1 MTING
6 EHIPPSVQV
15 ITRLP
20 IDIWKPGKIRRSEAI
35 AHANTML
42 PIHARHAA
50 GCKVCFFGPCE
61 DKPHR
66 GQIPCP
72 ICSYVIPCP
81 CDNNNIILTLC
92 CFGVPVP
99 TILACNPKQRDEL
112 QHPQRGEGGSFILRD
127 DHSNELC
134 KWIVLDKESG
144 ISNVYCSDQSCC
156 CDCVQKCCDDD
167 DGDVVSCSCV
177 PITKVHK
184 YQHSWS
190 LA

>member
-20 IDIWKPGKIRRSEAI
+20 IDIWKPDKIRRSEAI

-72 ICSYVIPCP
+72 ICLYVIPCG
-81 CDNNNIILTLC
+81 NNCITLTLC

-99 TILACNPKQRDEL
+99 VLWPSFACNPKHGDL
-112 QHPQRGEGGSFILRD
+112 QRGEGGSFIFRG
-127 DHSNELC
+127 DHGDENC
-134 KWIVLDKESG
+134 QWIVLDKESG
-144 ISNVYCSDQSCC
+144 ISNVYCTDQNC
-156 CDCVQKCCDDD
+156 KRDD

-184 YQHSWS
+184 VHIKPSTLHRTNS
-190 LA
+190 V

>member
-72 ICSYVIPCP
+72 ICSYVIPC
-81 CDNNNIILTLC
+81 DNNNIILTLC

-99 TILACNPKQRDEL
+99 TILACSHKHPKQRDEL
-112 QHPQRGEGGSFILRD
+112 QRPQRGEGGSFILRGEGG
-127 DHSNELC
+127 NEFC

-144 ISNVYCSDQSCC
+144 ISNVYCSDQY
-156 CDCVQKCCDDD
+156 CCDDD